1 MPLSGVKVLDLT
13 RVLSGPF
20 CTALLGDLGA
30 DIIKVEAPEGDSV
43 RNAGAIKDGLSTAYW
58 VETLNKAGVP
68 CGPVNSVAEVFQDPQ
83 ILAQDMVINVDHPGS
98 GMVRMLGFPI
108 KLSETPCRVRRS
120 APGLG
125 EHSDEVLAELDYS
138 EAERAALRRDSVI

>member
-1 MPLSGVKVLDLT
+1 VAN
-13 RVLSGPF
+13 R
-20 CTALLGDLGA
+20 AR
-30 DIIKVEAPEGDSV
+30 I
-43 RNAGAIKDGLSTAYW
+43 NAIVGGTLAANTTAYW

-83 ILAQDMVINVDHPGS
+83 ILAQQMVIDVDHPGH
-98 GMVRMLGFPI
+98 GIVRMLGFPI
-108 KLSETPCRVRRS
+108 KLSETPCRVRRP

-138 EAERAALRRDSVI
+138 EADRAAWRRDGVI